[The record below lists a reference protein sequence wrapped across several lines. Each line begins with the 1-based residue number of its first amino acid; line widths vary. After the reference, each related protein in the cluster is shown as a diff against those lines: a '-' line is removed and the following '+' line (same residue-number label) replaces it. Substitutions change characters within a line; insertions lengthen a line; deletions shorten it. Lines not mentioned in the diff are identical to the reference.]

1 MAHIGAGLFFF
12 STMSIV
18 TFGPSSRS
26 LVCIIMGAL
35 IFIGA
40 CYLEEE

>member
-1 MAHIGAGLFFF
+1 MIHIGAWMFFL
-12 STMSIV
+12 STMSMV
-18 TFGPSSRS
+18 AFGPSSRS

-40 CYLEEE
+40 CYLEEK